1 VVWVLHARFNQT
13 ILFLLPLRKGKKNK
27 LGVPI
32 CFKKRLN
39 RQNGMPYKLAIK
51 KMINGLLSES
61 CSTMVL
67 PVEPKMGL
75 GGCNTPVY
83 TLNHIIRL
91 QAVFKII
98 TNETARTLNLLA
110 KQSTKMLNPINQNY
124 LGLNYLL
131 ASEGGVCEKFN
142 LNCCLQINDKRF
154 FF

>member
-1 VVWVLHARFNQT
+1 VVWVLHARLNQT

-61 CSTMVL
+61 CSAMVL

-75 GGCNTPVY
+75 GAIAPLYIHSTTSSGC
-83 TLNHIIRL
+83 RL
-91 QAVFKII
+91 FLK
-98 TNETARTLNLLA
+98 L
-110 KQSTKMLNPINQNY
+110 
-124 LGLNYLL
+124 
-131 ASEGGVCEKFN
+131 
-142 LNCCLQINDKRF
+142 
-154 FF
+154 